1 MSSLNK
7 NDLIKSLLFYLP
19 IFFLF
24 ASVLNEIDLNYLEI
38 EFFSFNFVHILIF
51 YWTLKN
57 PRYLS
62 YGSIFLA
69 GIVNDV
75 VVGLP
80 MGVSSF
86 CYLLICAVTAYLRNI
101 TITPNFI
108 NDWISLLFT
117 ILLINSIQVLSL
129 DFIFSIKVNYMSYL
143 VNSGFTFIFYPI
155 FLYLFNILEKRIK
168 IQKKWLLEISQLEN
182 QILLIVECLSL
193 VQQN

>member
-7 NDLIKSLLFYLP
+7 NSLIKSLLFYLP
-19 IFFLF
+19 VFFLF

-38 EFFSFNFVHILIF
+38 EYFSFNFAYILIF

-57 PRYLS
+57 PRYLN

-69 GIVNDV
+69 GIINDT

-80 MGVSSF
+80 LGVSSF

-101 TITPNFI
+101 TITPHFI

-117 ILLINSIQVLSL
+117 ILLVNSIQVISL
-129 DFIFSIKVNYMSYL
+129 DFIFSIEVNYLRYL
-143 VNSGFTFIFYPI
+143 INSGFTFIFYPI
-155 FLYLFNILEKRIK
+155 FLFLFNILEKKIK
-168 IQKKWLLEISQLEN
+168 IQKN
-182 QILLIVECLSL
+182 D
-193 VQQN
+193 

>member
-7 NDLIKSLLFYLP
+7 NTLIKSLLFYLP
-19 IFFLF
+19 IFLLFL
-24 ASVLNEIDLNYLEI
+24 SVLNEIDFNYLKI
-38 EFFSFNFVHILIF
+38 DNFSFNFVHILIF

-75 VVGLP
+75 VVGIP
-80 MGVSSF
+80 IGFSSF

-108 NDWISLLFT
+108 NDWVSFLVT
-117 ILLINSIQVLSL
+117 ILLINSIQVVSL
-129 DFIFSIKVNYMSYL
+129 DIIFSIEINYMRYL
-143 VNSGFTFIFYPI
+143 INSGFTFLFYPLFFVI
-155 FLYLFNILEKRIK
+155 FNYINKK
-168 IQKKWLLEISQLEN
+168 IVIIIN
-182 QILLIVECLSL
+182 D
-193 VQQN
+193 

>member
-7 NDLIKSLLFYLP
+7 NSLIKALLFYIP

-24 ASVLNEIDLNYLEI
+24 TSVLNEIDFNYLEI
-38 EFFSFNFVHILIF
+38 EYFSFNFAYILIF

-57 PRYLS
+57 PRYLN

-69 GIVNDV
+69 GIINDA

-80 MGVSSF
+80 LGVSSF

-101 TITPNFI
+101 TITPHFI

-117 ILLINSIQVLSL
+117 ILLVNSIQVISL
-129 DFIFSIKVNYMSYL
+129 DFIFSIEVNYVRYL
-143 VNSGFTFIFYPI
+143 INSGFTFIFYPI
-155 FLYLFNILEKRIK
+155 FLFLFNILEKKIK
-168 IQKKWLLEISQLEN
+168 IQKN
-182 QILLIVECLSL
+182 D
-193 VQQN
+193 

>member
-75 VVGLP
+75 VVGIP
-80 MGVSSF
+80 IGFSSF
-86 CYLLICAVTAYLRNI
+86 CYLLICTVTAYLRNI

-108 NDWISLLFT
+108 NDWISFLIT
-117 ILLINSIQVLSL
+117 ILLVNSIQVVSL
-129 DFIFSIKVNYMSYL
+129 DIIFSIEINYMRYL
-143 VNSGFTFIFYPI
+143 INSGFTFILYPI
-155 FLYLFNILEKRIK
+155 FLFLF
-168 IQKKWLLEISQLEN
+168 KKDSTLFLFIDP
-182 QILLIVECLSL
+182 L
-193 VQQN
+193 VTNAK

>member
-7 NDLIKSLLFYLP
+7 NSFLKSLLFYLP

-24 ASVLNEIDLNYLEI
+24 ASVLNEIDFNYLEI
-38 EFFSFNFVHILIF
+38 EYFSFNFVYILIF

-57 PRYLS
+57 PRYLN

-80 MGVSSF
+80 IGISSF

-101 TITPNFI
+101 TITPNFM

-117 ILLINSIQVLSL
+117 VLLINSIQILSL
-129 DFIFSIKVNYMSYL
+129 DFIFSIKVNYMAYL
-143 VNSGFTFIFYPI
+143 VNSGFTFLFYPI
-155 FLYLFNILEKRIK
+155 FLYLFNIIEKIIK
-168 IQKKWLLEISQLEN
+168 IQKN
-182 QILLIVECLSL
+182 D
-193 VQQN
+193 